1 MGERRKEAYRVGFDR
16 RVRLQFHG
24 AKVSSDGGLIPYR
37 DLDDAC
43 DLTTRG
49 AQQLFDFRTG
59 NNIQHDMTALLRQ
72 SIYSRLAGY
81 EDVNDAQRLSVDPVM
96 RQIVGGRAVE
106 KQAASTSQVG
116 RFETEVLTYPD
127 NLAALM
133 AMPGQWVQRVAQR
146 RPIKKLI
153 LDLDSSVSETYGQ
166 QEGTVYNGHFMC
178 TCYHPLFLFNQDG
191 DVERALLRPGNV
203 HSANGWRS
211 VLEPVVERYVSEDI
225 TRYFRGDAAFAQPEI
240 YEYLEAQSY
249 GYAIRLSANEVLHTH
264 VEHLLTRPVGR
275 PPKKPMVRYHSF
287 EYQAKSWDQPRRVI
301 GKVQWHQSELFPRV
315 NFVVTNLTWAAKR
328 VVWFYNQRGTA
339 EQWIKEGKHAVRWT
353 RLSCHGFDDNQVR
366 LQLHVL
372 AYNLANFLR
381 RIALPSSVKH
391 WTLTTLREKLI
402 KIGAKVV
409 HHARYVTFQLAEVA
423 VPRRLYRAILERIR
437 RFAAIP
443 TRAAPT

>member
-1 MGERRKEAYRVGFDR
+1 MGERRKEAYRVGSDR

-24 AKVSSDGGLIPYR
+24 AKVGSDGGLIPYR

-59 NNIQHDMTALLRQ
+59 SNIRHDMTALLRQ

-116 RFETEVLTYPD
+116 RFETDVLTDPK
-127 NLAALM
+127 NLDALM

-225 TRYFRGDAAFAQPEI
+225 AKYFRGDAAFAQPEI
-240 YEYLEAQSY
+240 
-249 GYAIRLSANEVLHTH
+249 
-264 VEHLLTRPVGR
+264 
-275 PPKKPMVRYHSF
+275 
-287 EYQAKSWDQPRRVI
+287 
-301 GKVQWHQSELFPRV
+301 
-315 NFVVTNLTWAAKR
+315 
-328 VVWFYNQRGTA
+328 
-339 EQWIKEGKHAVRWT
+339 
-353 RLSCHGFDDNQVR
+353 
-366 LQLHVL
+366 
-372 AYNLANFLR
+372 
-381 RIALPSSVKH
+381 
-391 WTLTTLREKLI
+391 
-402 KIGAKVV
+402 
-409 HHARYVTFQLAEVA
+409 
-423 VPRRLYRAILERIR
+423 
-437 RFAAIP
+437 
-443 TRAAPT
+443 